1 LGQLTAPFLEFMDP
15 QAVIL
20 LCMVSYFS
28 GVVQSPITAFVILV
42 EMTDARFMTL
52 PLALASMLAF
62 EASRLVCPTSLYE
75 GLAENFMSRLRPS
88 ENKDPPPT

>member
-1 LGQLTAPFLEFMDP
+1 MDP
-15 QAVIL
+15 KAVIL

-52 PLALASMLAF
+52 PLALAAMMAF
-62 EASRLVCPTSLYE
+62 EASRLVCPTALYE
-75 GLAENFMSRLRPS
+75 GLAENFMTRLRPPES
-88 ENKDPPPT
+88 KEATPA